1 MLPPS
6 KPLSAVAVYG
16 QVQHSPSSGSRDLG
30 AGGVCPSSV
39 DLVLVEGKGSP
50 GGVGRLLP
58 KSEVGQLVFQ
68 PLLLLLLGLNSFLG
82 SVSAPFPF
90 SCSLQAVRGSS
101 PHTHL
106 APKSQDGCYLFSLGC
121 PLLAS
126 PCSLL
131 GPTSN
136 ITISSVKQARIQP
149 GIDCL
154 CWGLPQCGHEPSVR
168 AQTSTVLSRNYFCVC
183 ISASRPEWCLVLIR

>member
-1 MLPPS
+1 MLLPS
-6 KPLSAVAVYG
+6 KSLSAVAVYG
-16 QVQHSPSSGSRDLG
+16 KVQHSPSSGSGHLG

-50 GGVGRLLP
+50 GDVGRLLP
-58 KSEVGQLVFQ
+58 KSEVGQLFFQ
-68 PLLLLLLGLNSFLG
+68 PLLLFLLGLNSFLG

-106 APKSQDGCYLFSLGC
+106 APESQGGCYLFRLGC

-131 GPTSN
+131 GPTSS
-136 ITISSVKQARIQP
+136 ITISSVKQVRIQP
-149 GIDCL
+149 GIDGL
-154 CWGLPQCGHEPSVR
+154 CWGLPQCRHEPSVR

-183 ISASRPEWCLVLIR
+183 TSASRPEWCLILIK